1 MMGRAL
7 SQNGQKDSH
16 FFSFRNIHDFRFFTI
31 STIPGPWDGSFLT
44 KVIFFFFLVRC
55 GESSLSRE
63 WNLAGQNKSCTC
75 MIPQRAFPNSIS
87 HCFTVGLLIVNSYLP
102 RVHGVR

>member
-44 KVIFFFFLVRC
+44 KVIFFFFF
-55 GESSLSRE
+55 GEVWRE
-63 WNLAGQNKSCTC
+63 LLEPRMEPC
-75 MIPQRAFPNSIS
+75 RAKQK
-87 HCFTVGLLIVNSYLP
+87 LYLYDTAACVP
-102 RVHGVR
+102 